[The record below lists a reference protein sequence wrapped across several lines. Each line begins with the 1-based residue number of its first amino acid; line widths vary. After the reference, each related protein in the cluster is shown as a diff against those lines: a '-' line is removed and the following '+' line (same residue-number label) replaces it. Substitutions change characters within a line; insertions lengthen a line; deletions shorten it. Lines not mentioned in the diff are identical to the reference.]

1 MESMEKLFEMAVQGK
16 PYTVNKSD
24 FTNLNTSTSIKKC
37 VRIDLPQ
44 NLINMKDKLE
54 CRKSY
59 LNHLL
64 KEVKEV
70 RKEVEELEEQYNIA
84 ENEWIFEKT
93 S

>member
-1 MESMEKLFEMAVQGK
+1 M
-16 PYTVNKSD
+16 
-24 FTNLNTSTSIKKC
+24 
-37 VRIDLPQ
+37 RIDLPQ
-44 NLINMKDKLE
+44 NLIIMKDKLE

-64 KEVKEV
+64 KEVKET

-93 S
+93 N